1 MASPTKGAREVS
13 EYSPQKGDRV
23 RVVLEG
29 EVLPDHEYGGFSI
42 GTGVNSNF
50 ITHGAEHLVSV
61 EKIEPPVVTFQPG
74 DVVRGKSTGHVFLIR
89 EGGRWIALKNTHYGA
104 GYESRT
110 SVDFT
115 SKNYELV
122 SLG

>member
-61 EKIEPPVVTFQPG
+61 EKIEPPVVTFKPG
-74 DVVRGKSTGHVFLIR
+74 DVVRSKSDGDVRTLSQRG
-89 EGGRWIALKNTHYGA
+89 WINHTYGS
-104 GYESRT
+104 YHES
-110 SVDFT
+110 SAKFT
-115 SKNYELV
+115 SENYELV